1 MRISMSRTNLSHMD
15 LLSKSPLNCQSLR
28 HTLDSNFGMTGSK
41 TERLKL
47 CFDFELSKG
56 NTVSN
61 FGMTGSKTERLKLC
75 FDFELS
81 KGNRGQSHSLARARG
96 PKANPS
102 TDLPPEPKANR
113 GTDLPPE
120 PKANPGTD
128 HPRYPI
134 HPLTQTLVR
143 RLMGMEA
150 LKIKAAYPEVKTLT

>member
-1 MRISMSRTNLSHMD
+1 MSRTNLSQMD

-56 NTVSN
+56 N
-61 FGMTGSKTERLKLC
+61 
-75 FDFELS
+75 
-81 KGNRGQSHSLARARG
+81 RGQSHSLARARG
-96 PKANPS
+96 PKANPG

-128 HPRYPI
+128 LPRYPI

>member
-1 MRISMSRTNLSHMD
+1 MRISMSRTNLSQMD

-56 NTVSN
+56 N
-61 FGMTGSKTERLKLC
+61 
-75 FDFELS
+75 
-81 KGNRGQSHSLARARG
+81 RGRSSSPARAR
-96 PKANPS
+96 A
-102 TDLPPEPKANR
+102 PEA
-113 GTDLPPE
+113 
-120 PKANPGTD
+120 KANPGTD
-128 HPRYPI
+128 LPRYPI

-150 LKIKAAYPEVKTLT
+150 LKIKAAHPEVKTLT